1 MKDRAISLT
10 LLACAVT
17 TSLFI
22 LTRYV
27 WNGGSP
33 SHRLGYGIF
42 MSITPALAAVL
53 LLKLTKP
60 SLSWQRTVGVYVL
73 LFAITV
79 VIQSFARML
88 PTH

>member
-1 MKDRAISLT
+1 MKVKSIPLT

-17 TSLFI
+17 TFLFV

-42 MSITPALAAVL
+42 ISVIPALGALL

-60 SLSWQRTVGVYVL
+60 SSSWQRTVGVYVL
-73 LFAITV
+73 LFVITV
-79 VIQSFARML
+79 VIQFYARML
-88 PTH
+88 PIH

>member
-1 MKDRAISLT
+1 MKDKATPLT

-17 TSLFI
+17 TFLFI
-22 LTRYV
+22 LTRYA

-42 MSITPALAAVL
+42 MSIMPALAALL
-53 LLKLTKP
+53 LLKLTK
-60 SLSWQRTVGVYVL
+60 LSWSWPRTVGVYLVL
-73 LFAITV
+73 FVMTV
-79 VIQSFARML
+79 VIQSYARMP